1 MSTDVA
7 EPTKSEPHLHPAVRS
22 TLEWVG
28 VLVLAVA
35 VALLF
40 RALLVQSFWIK
51 SGSMENTLLIRDR
64 VMVNRLSFRVGE
76 PQRGQIVVFRRV
88 DGSAVEDEDLIKRVI
103 AIGGDTVAG
112 RDGRVFVNDEA
123 IDEPYL
129 PEGAFTSDFGPV
141 IIPPDH
147 FWAMGDNRTRSS
159 DSRFFGPVPY
169 DHLIGRAF
177 FRYWP
182 LSRAG
187 SP

>member
-7 EPTKSEPHLHPAVRS
+7 EKADPEPLIHPSLRS
-22 TLEWVG
+22 ALEWVA

-40 RALLVQSFWIK
+40 RAFLVQSFWIK
-51 SGSMENTLLIRDR
+51 SGSMETTLQIRDR

-76 PQRGQIVVFRRV
+76 PQRGQIVVFRRI
-88 DGSAVEDEDLIKRVI
+88 DEASAPDEDLIKRVI
-103 AIGGDTVAG
+103 AVGGDTIEARNGVVYVNGVAL
-112 RDGRVFVNDEA
+112 
-123 IDEPYL
+123 DEPYL
-129 PEGAFTSDFGPV
+129 QPGAYTSDFGPEV
-141 IIPPDH
+141 IPPDH

-169 DHLIGRAF
+169 DNLIGRAF

-182 LSRAG
+182 LNRAG
-187 SP
+187 PP